1 MKKNILLLF
10 LLLILFSNSL
20 YATDMSSF
28 FGDMQEALEDNIKT
42 MYLPI
47 KSAAQYIFYSLAVFE
62 LVFVFG
68 LMAVK
73 GELELGGIWAQ
84 LIKIMMI
91 IGLFNM
97 FFAKPE
103 WMTAIFNGFND
114 LADRAN
120 GGNTPSLDA
129 VMDNIGSF
137 WGDVV
142 KQISKNGLT
151 GIGNSLLL
159 LAFSI
164 IATIFI
170 SLMIGRA
177 MQYYVFFL
185 FSLYV
190 GVFWFAFSSWSYT
203 RAWAYNAVVNI
214 IRQGAK
220 WMMMML
226 TIGVMFTL
234 INDAINIGIAHFIT
248 LFSLAV
254 ISIIMFGFSVGI
266 DSWVDSY
273 FTGHGGGENNHAGQM
288 LKGMGIGAA
297 AGAIGGAAAGL
308 SQVKA
313 AAAAETF
320 GSSSIP
326 GSPGGGGST
335 EKTGKSGNFMNSA
348 KSAAKSV
355 SAVGLGAMGGATSGA
370 IKGAAGFSTHSA
382 GNKSGAGIGKAI
394 VGAAN
399 AMKGNNSNSSETN
412 TNDSDNVDGTIS
424 KGSDNKSSYVSG
436 VPSGSES
443 NNDK

>member
-20 YATDMSSF
+20 HATDMSSF
-28 FGDMQEALEDNIKT
+28 FGDMQDALEDNIKT
-42 MYLPI
+42 MYFPI

-114 LADRAN
+114 LADRTN
-120 GGNTPSLDA
+120 GGTTPSLDA

-151 GIGNSLLL
+151 GVGDSLLL
-159 LAFSI
+159 LSFSI

-170 SLMIGRA
+170 SLMVGRA

-226 TIGVMFTL
+226 TIGVMFAL
-234 INDAINIGIAHFIT
+234 INDAISIGIEHFIT

-254 ISIIMFGFSVGI
+254 ISIIMYGFSVGI

-288 LKGMGIGAA
+288 LKSMGIGAA

-313 AAAAETF
+313 AAAAGEMAGASGGG
-320 GSSSIP
+320 GSNIP
-326 GSPGGGGST
+326 GSPGGGSST
-335 EKTGKSGNFMNSA
+335 ENTAKSGNFINTA
-348 KSAAKSV
+348 KAATKNV
-355 SAVGLGAMGGATSGA
+355 SAVSLGAIGG
-370 IKGAAGFSTHSA
+370 
-382 GNKSGAGIGKAI
+382 
-394 VGAAN
+394 
-399 AMKGNNSNSSETN
+399 
-412 TNDSDNVDGTIS
+412 
-424 KGSDNKSSYVSG
+424 
-436 VPSGSES
+436 
-443 NNDK
+443 